1 MQLRLFSK
9 TLVSGRSRVRLTNL
23 VVLAIASLLAFLS
36 IALVAALQRRVD
48 TNRDAEVKLE
58 RVLTQFNAYQG
69 LPYDAD
75 PGQGGSSQ
83 DVRRSMRTVEQR
95 IERTL
100 VGLRRDSSLAELAD
114 VSTPLS
120 ANFAT
125 NEEVRVLI
133 ARQEQA
139 ASDVVS
145 AAAERSQAEV
155 TRVLEV
161 ATDRYETR
169 AAAALLQ
176 ATLGSAGAIVALL
189 AAFALYYR
197 RSIRARLI
205 GEALAGENE
214 RLLAATQLQAM
225 TDSLTGLGNRRAL
238 MSDLTAQLVDASAE
252 MPLMLTLFDLDGFKQ
267 YNDTFGHP
275 AGDALL
281 RRLADRLAITVEGI
295 GSAYRLGGD
304 EFCVLASVPSGDG
317 EAIARLAAAALCE
330 DGSAF
335 DVQSSFGFAFVPNE
349 ANSSEA
355 ALKLADQRMYA
366 LKAAGDRSAARQSTD
381 VLLRV
386 LDERGR
392 GLGEHSGGVARLARL
407 TARALGLEEHEVER
421 VRLAAE
427 LHDVGK
433 TAIPDAILSKPTE
446 LSEDEWAFM
455 RRHTL
460 IGERIVLAA
469 PSLAHTAVLVRA
481 SHERVDGTGYPD
493 QLRGD
498 DIPLGAQI
506 IAVCDAYDAMVR
518 DRPYSR
524 AMSAPDARTELR
536 RCSGS
541 QFDTKVVAAFEAI
554 VESVE
559 PSDATVGASHRGG

>member
-1 MQLRLFSK
+1 M
-9 TLVSGRSRVRLTNL
+9 
-23 VVLAIASLLAFLS
+23 
-36 IALVAALQRRVD
+36 
-48 TNRDAEVKLE
+48 
-58 RVLTQFNAYQG
+58 
-69 LPYDAD
+69 
-75 PGQGGSSQ
+75 
-83 DVRRSMRTVEQR
+83 
-95 IERTL
+95 
-100 VGLRRDSSLAELAD
+100 
-114 VSTPLS
+114 
-120 ANFAT
+120 
-125 NEEVRVLI
+125 
-133 ARQEQA
+133 
-139 ASDVVS
+139 
-145 AAAERSQAEV
+145 
-155 TRVLEV
+155 LEV
-161 ATDRYETR
+161 AADRYETR

-197 RSIRARLI
+197 RSTRARLI

-225 TDSLTGLGNRRAL
+225 TDSLTRLGNRRAL

-252 MPLMLTLFDLDGFKQ
+252 MPLMLALFDLDGFKQ

-407 TARALGLEEHEVER
+407 TARALGLEGHEVER

-518 DRPYSR
+518 DRPYAR